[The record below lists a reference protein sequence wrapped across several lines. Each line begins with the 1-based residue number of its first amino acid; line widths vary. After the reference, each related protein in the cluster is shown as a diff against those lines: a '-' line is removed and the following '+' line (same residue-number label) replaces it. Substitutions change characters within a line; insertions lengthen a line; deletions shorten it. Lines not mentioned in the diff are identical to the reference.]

1 MDFKYQKQYESIAW
15 NKQNKKYT
23 KYKKAKKFYGMKK
36 KDFDGIGSN
45 KQIKVHTMQ

>member
-1 MDFKYQKQYESIAW
+1 MDCEYQKQYESIAW

-23 KYKKAKKFYGMKK
+23 KYKKAKNFYGMKK
-36 KDFDGIGSN
+36 NDFDGFGSN